1 MTEINLFYNKIVLRK
16 DGDFLDNRRAD
27 RGMDI
32 KNIGLYNL
40 PKWFSY
46 LLEEVDLLY
55 EEALADSVSYQKI
68 KEKRCC
74 LLNQYSFL
82 LELTDKDKIAEPL
95 ELTQEETDALSRF
108 LVLEYDKARTENIQM
123 YLLGGSHV
131 LKLLRALGGI

>member
-1 MTEINLFYNKIVLRK
+1 MN
-16 DGDFLDNRRAD
+16 NRRAD

-32 KNIGLYNL
+32 KNIDLYNL

-46 LLEEVDLLY
+46 LLEEVDLLC
-55 EEALADSVSYQKI
+55 EEALAGSVSYQKI
-68 KEKRCC
+68 KEERCC

-82 LELTDKDKIAEPL
+82 LKLADKDKIAESL

-108 LVLEYDKARTENIQM
+108 FALEYDKARIENIQM

-131 LKLLRALGGI
+131 MKLLWALGEI